1 MKAIDSGITEVK
13 LNTVAR
19 DIRVLNRPTKRLIIR
34 IPLGLQRTGA
44 VDRFA
49 QSIMGRYLGRHF
61 FGGKLAFVFQYQAEA
76 PPGTHITQLQLT
88 PRLNLTLV
96 TQQNGQPADSS
107 PQTVNQVVRQS
118 FYRQELQ
125 RSSITIEP
133 MVQRL
138 SAREQRIESVS
149 LTRTQ
154 QQQVA
159 VVTTRRIEQTTEV
172 ERVEPKRIIVNT
184 IEPARRTDL
193 VFAPSSP
200 SSRIVRRNAPLEA
213 EAEEPKAAAT
223 STQIRAEFSSQA
235 KSLTTAPPSAPTI
248 DLNRLTDQ
256 VMKAIDYRLL
266 AHRERTG
273 RM

>member
-1 MKAIDSGITEVK
+1 
-13 LNTVAR
+13 
-19 DIRVLNRPTKRLIIR
+19 
-34 IPLGLQRTGA
+34 
-44 VDRFA
+44 
-49 QSIMGRYLGRHF
+49 
-61 FGGKLAFVFQYQAEA
+61 
-76 PPGTHITQLQLT
+76 
-88 PRLNLTLV
+88 LTLV

-138 SAREQRIESVS
+138 SARKQRIESVS
-149 LTRTQ
+149 LTRTHRE
-154 QQQVA
+154 QVA
-159 VVTTRRIEQTTEV
+159 VVTTRRIEEVTEI
-172 ERVEPKRIIVNT
+172 ERAEPKQTAVNAV
-184 IEPARRTDL
+184 EPARRTDL